1 MGVTGGAGTMAS
13 GYHFGLTVVQWASLV
28 EQELRFWLPFSLTV
42 VQWASLME
50 QELRLLVTIWFN
62 SSTMGVTGGAGT
74 TASGY
79 HLA

>member
-1 MGVTGGAGTMAS
+1 MVEQELRFWLP
-13 GYHFGLTVVQWASLV
+13 FGLTVVQWASLV
-28 EQELRFWLPFSLTV
+28 
-42 VQWASLME
+42 E

-79 HLA
+79 HLV

>member
-13 GYHFGLTVVQWASLV
+13 GYHIGLTVVQWASLV
-28 EQELRFWLPFSLTV
+28 
-42 VQWASLME
+42 E

-62 SSTMGVTGGAGT
+62 SSTMGVNGGAGT

-79 HLA
+79 HLV

>member
-28 EQELRFWLPFSLTV
+28 VQELW
-42 VQWASLME
+42 
-50 QELRLLVTIWFN
+50 LLVTIWFN

-79 HLA
+79 HLV